1 MKQAMTRRARLRAGV
16 PLGAF
21 LLVVTGLTI
30 TASAVP
36 GVTAVLSASAR
47 DVLRGQVW
55 RLATSG
61 LLAEGPAM
69 ASVVSF
75 GLLASLTLL
84 LCGPR
89 VLWLSAV
96 VGNVGSA
103 LLAYLLIGAIRLS
116 DPGALAA
123 EWRGRDYG
131 VSAISAAW
139 LGAIAA
145 TGWRARASTT
155 ARGAIAASCVAI
167 GAFAYTLHPGI
178 GVLASEHL
186 TAFSMGAVVA
196 ALMRAETHAVSSLAI
211 ARRTLPRAI
220 APVVARRS
228 ALERIDPVAAGAVLA
243 TVLLVGGSVL
253 PSGLASLREELL
265 PQADRPA
272 RCARG
277 PVVRELTQRS
287 VVLTCQNR
295 RDTLDWRF
303 GPVTGRRSAVL
314 RVVP

>member
-1 MKQAMTRRARLRAGV
+1 MKQTMTRRARLRAGV
-16 PLGAF
+16 PLGVF

-30 TASAVP
+30 AASVEP
-36 GVTAVLSASAR
+36 GVTDALSASAR
-47 DVLRGQVW
+47 NVLRGQVW
-55 RLATSG
+55 RLFTSG
-61 LLAEGPAM
+61 LLAEGPAA

-75 GLLASLTLL
+75 GLLASLTLF

-103 LLAYLLIGAIRLS
+103 LLAYLAIGAIRLS
-116 DPGALAA
+116 DPGALTA
-123 EWRGRDYG
+123 EWRGHDYG

-145 TGWRARASTT
+145 TGWRARASST
-155 ARGAIAASCVAI
+155 ARGAIAISCVAI

-178 GVLASEHL
+178 GVLASEHV
-186 TAFSMGAVVA
+186 TAFSIGAVVA
-196 ALMRAETHAVSSLAI
+196 VLTRAEAHAISNLAI
-211 ARRTLPRAI
+211 VRRTLPRLF
-220 APVVARRS
+220 APVVAQRS
-228 ALERIDPVAAGAVLA
+228 ALGRIDPVAAGAVLA

-265 PQADRPA
+265 PRGDLTP

-277 PVVRELTQRS
+277 PTGLNLTQS
-287 VVLTCQNR
+287 PLLPTCQSR
-295 RDTLDWRF
+295 RDTLDWRP
-303 GPVTGRRSAVL
+303 GPGTGRRSAVL